1 MRRVLAIIPITTTM
15 SLLSRPRT
23 NILRLAL
30 LCTAFFAAASIAG
43 SSEKAAS
50 SSLLDLSIPDLDH
63 KLQGCSF
70 VQNLNAARLAAE
82 PETSSRMKR
91 VFAVLFPAGPAVNSL
106 LATAYISGPPSPC
119 TPPIPPATTT
129 TNVHAQTS
137 CSPSVPR
144 T

>member
-1 MRRVLAIIPITTTM
+1 M

-30 LCTAFFAAASIAG
+30 LCAAFFAAASIAG

-63 KLQGCSF
+63 KLQECPF
-70 VQNLNAARLAAE
+70 VQDLNAARLAAE
-82 PETSSRMKR
+82 PETSSLMKR

-119 TPPIPPATTT
+119 TPPPRPATT
-129 TNVHAQTS
+129 NAHAQTS
-137 CSPSVPR
+137 CSPSVPQ